1 MFFESR
7 LFFLLLRFFSS
18 CQLENSVFFG
28 SSPDH
33 HFPTN
38 CGPLVLWGGQSS
50 LVRQMGTWR
59 CCISDEQSKKIVLGD
74 CWWWQEKKEKT
85 SQHAE
90 QLGFCCCCCGMGFL
104 CFFFRSKKKPVG
116 EKLFF
121 LFEKGKT
128 TRVHSR
134 WKAKRS
140 F

>member
-59 CCISDEQSKKIVLGD
+59 CCISDEQSKKIVLGE
-74 CWWWQEKKEKT
+74 CWCCSREKKKKRASMLSNLVFVAAAATWTVLVFFGEGVLLRRQKKPRGGKT
-85 SQHAE
+85 
-90 QLGFCCCCCGMGFL
+90 
-104 CFFFRSKKKPVG
+104 FFFLKKK
-116 EKLFF
+116 K
-121 LFEKGKT
+121 KNNQ
-128 TRVHSR
+128 
-134 WKAKRS
+134 AII
-140 F
+140 